1 MRKMRETWERRG
13 KIRLGFSS
21 RRTSDLNPSICPAAN
36 TITSTSNRRR
46 KYGIAGFLTLK
57 RGTNLVQVE
66 TKLRYVTTELAPF
79 LFLSSLFTLF
89 SSFFFQSRF
98 SFLFY
103 WTTVTADREP
113 IKGKWWSTRNV
124 SPSYSIHEPIN
135 PIRSTEKNWRISGS
149 G

>member
-13 KIRLGFSS
+13 KIRLGFPS

-79 LFLSSLFTLF
+79 LFLSSLFLLYFLLSFFNRDFLF
-89 SSFFFQSRF
+89 SFIERRLRPIENQLKGNDGARETYPLVIRF
-98 SFLFY
+98 TSQ
-103 WTTVTADREP
+103 
-113 IKGKWWSTRNV
+113 
-124 SPSYSIHEPIN
+124 
-135 PIRSTEKNWRISGS
+135 
-149 G
+149 